1 MNEAIVYAHRAAAH
15 IEYVV
20 VPTYRPHDNLASNR
34 NLRVS
39 YMIDAISEAA
49 FKAELQKREKAQE
62 KKREISTII
71 NTFLVVA
78 SDIFRRI
85 LDAKGKNEANFIQ
98 ELHAIRTFTNEALI
112 ENVSRVYKC
121 VVPLI
126 KDNWQVESNKA

>member
-1 MNEAIVYAHRAAAH
+1 MVPFHRPNE
-15 IEYVV
+15 
-20 VPTYRPHDNLASNR
+20 NLARNR

-49 FKAELQKREKAQE
+49 FKSELQKREKAQD

-85 LDAKGKNEANFIQ
+85 LDVKGKNEAAFIQ

-126 KDNWQVESNKA
+126 KDNWLVESTKA